1 MSSVL
6 WFAKNIAF
14 RLYIGHAV
22 AFVCLAAYGVIF
34 YFIWLDGSYGRE
46 LRRKEIAYK
55 KKLKEQGGNLVEEK
69 NKKKI
74 TETLKDSPIKKSK
87 SSKSKKKKSSKTS
100 KKKD

>member
-6 WFAKNIAF
+6 WFAKNIDF

-55 KKLKEQGGNLVEEK
+55 KKW
-69 NKKKI
+69 I
-74 TETLKDSPIKKSK
+74 
-87 SSKSKKKKSSKTS
+87 SKKELFSLINNLGNNSYKKYLSNLLKN
-100 KKKD
+100 

>member
-6 WFAKNIAF
+6 WFAKNIDF

-55 KKLKEQGGNLVEEK
+55 KKLKEQRIYLECLGAKCEEG
-69 NKKKI
+69 
-74 TETLKDSPIKKSK
+74 
-87 SSKSKKKKSSKTS
+87 
-100 KKKD
+100 